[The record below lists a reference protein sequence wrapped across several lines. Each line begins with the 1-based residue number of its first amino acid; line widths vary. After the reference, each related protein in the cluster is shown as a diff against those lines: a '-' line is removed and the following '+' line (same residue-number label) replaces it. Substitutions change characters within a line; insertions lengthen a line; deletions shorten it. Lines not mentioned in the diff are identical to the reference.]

1 VIYKR
6 YHEFIDTIFLASLAF
21 AMLRPV
27 NKYMFKE
34 FFADSWLHPNFFS
47 TFIDFFREHVL

>member
-6 YHEFIDTIFLASLAF
+6 YYEFIDTIFLASLAF